1 MDIWEKQRQLLGESV
16 TSRQNHARRLA
27 VESLTAIERNSAAY
41 QSDAKRNGELQPMLI
56 VRMKPTECRIT
67 LFPDMQLFAGDYV
80 DCFSDRWLVTE
91 VFTDENTNRFAKA
104 RLCNHL
110 FKFQNDTPDIIE
122 RWGVVLDSNHLN
134 RNERQLPLENG
145 WYQGYLPLDENTKKL
160 YIDKRFALG
169 TAFNNRGEQILSVI
183 KVVWLDQTTAN
194 LSEGDSLMKL
204 RLEIDVF
211 NPQADNINKMIC
223 DYISVKDNTAGT
235 DASIMPQKTQ
245 SWRTQIK

>member
-1 MDIWEKQRQLLGESV
+1 MDIWETQKRLLGESV
-16 TSRQNHARRLA
+16 KSRQNHARRLA
-27 VESLTAIERNSAAY
+27 VKTLTAIERNSAAY
-41 QSDAKRNGELQPMLI
+41 QADAKRNGELQPMLI

-67 LFPDMQLFAGDYV
+67 LFPDMQLFTGDYV

-104 RLCNHL
+104 LLCNHM
-110 FKFQNDTPDIIE
+110 FKFQNGTADIIK
-122 RWGVVLDSNHLN
+122 RLGVISDSNHLN

-145 WYQGYLPLDENTKKL
+145 WYQGYLPLDDDTKK
-160 YIDKRFALG
+160 IFVDKRFALG

-223 DYISVKDNTAGT
+223 DYIPSNSST
-235 DASIMPQKTQ
+235 DGDGETISLKKKQ
-245 SWRTQIK
+245 SWRTQI